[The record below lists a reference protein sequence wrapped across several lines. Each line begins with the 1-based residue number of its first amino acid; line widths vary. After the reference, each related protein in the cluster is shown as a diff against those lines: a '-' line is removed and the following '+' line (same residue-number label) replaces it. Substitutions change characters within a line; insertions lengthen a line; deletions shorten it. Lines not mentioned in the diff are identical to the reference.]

1 MITGINESDTLTKP
15 VPCKCKYKFDDRKC
29 NSNQNWNNDKCWC
42 KCKKHKCEKD
52 YIWNPAK
59 CSCKNGKYLANIIED
74 SVIKCNEIKDA
85 EAKSY
90 NEETKTVTANFSEKK
105 QPAKHKSYIFY
116 LHFIA
121 LLIAVSIYCYLI
133 KYKIKQKHLL
143 PCYNTN
149 NKFKKFCINNTL

>member
-74 SVIKCNEIKDA
+74 QWLSVMKLKTQKLSCT
-85 EAKSY
+85 
-90 NEETKTVTANFSEKK
+90 TKRQKQLQQILVKKNNLQNTKVTYFTC
-105 QPAKHKSYIFY
+105 IF
-116 LHFIA
+116 
-121 LLIAVSIYCYLI
+121 V
-133 KYKIKQKHLL
+133 
-143 PCYNTN
+143 T
-149 NKFKKFCINNTL
+149 